1 MQQKKGA
8 PPTDYPTMT
17 VRVSYDPGLEA
28 WPVAKLPLGDRAKN
42 AIGRVGL
49 TTVGEIMDNWDK
61 LTILPARRIVEAEAK
76 VGASGLGA
84 KSAREVRAAVF
95 ALLCSEAKVNLAIDV
110 EGLT

>member
-1 MQQKKGA
+1 MQQKKGV
-8 PPTDYPTMT
+8 PPTDYPMMT
-17 VRVSYDPGLEA
+17 VRVSYDPELEA
-28 WPVAKLPLGDRAKN
+28 WPVVKLPLGDRAKN

-61 LTILPARRIVEAEAK
+61 LTILPARRIVEPGLKA
-76 VGASGLGA
+76 GSSGLGA

>member
-1 MQQKKGA
+1 MQQKKGV
-8 PPTDYPTMT
+8 PPTDYPTLT

-49 TTVGEIMDNWDK
+49 TTVGEILDNWDK
-61 LTILPARRIVEAEAK
+61 LTILPPRRIVEPGLK
-76 VGASGLGA
+76 VGSSGLGA

-95 ALLCSEAKVNLAIDV
+95 ALLCSEAKVNLAIDE